1 MKTFN
6 NLLESS
12 LTPQKVCKCML
23 DAAKGKL
30 RRREVLDTFRHFDKT
45 YETVTACA
53 RSPDFVPREDN
64 IHRIADGTNHKVR
77 EIEKPMFCPEQI
89 LHHLLMEPFQ
99 GIVMRGLYE
108 QVYGCMPKTYQ
119 TTADGKVIV
128 RKYGPHAA
136 IHQLKKWVQVD
147 KKIYVAELD
156 VHHAYDSVD
165 IAILMQELR
174 RVIKDEAWL
183 NLIGRFLHADEP
195 GRKGLKL
202 GHYTSPWLFNFYLKR
217 FDHFA
222 AALDG
227 IRYLR
232 FADNLF
238 LVGSNKRRMHRA
250 VDAIRAY
257 LRDKLKLELNRSAQV
272 YRFEYMDR
280 MGKVRGR
287 AVNALGAVIHYNRV
301 TLRKQ
306 ILRGMRRK
314 ATRIGR
320 KERVT
325 WYDAASIFSR
335 IAWVRHTDTYGY
347 YQRYIKP
354 HINTR
359 QLKQKLRN
367 YSRASRPAAE
377 ARRKIVYDGLDKST
391 RLTEE

>member
-1 MKTFN
+1 MKTFD
-6 NLLESS
+6 NLLEPS
-12 LTPQKVCKCML
+12 LTPQTVCKCML

-30 RRREVLDTFRHFDKT
+30 RRREVLDTFRHFDRT

-53 RSPDFVPREDN
+53 RSPDFVPHEDN
-64 IHRIADGTNHKVR
+64 IHHIADGTNHKVR
-77 EIEKPMFCPEQI
+77 EIEKPMFCPEHI
-89 LHHLLMEPFQ
+89 LHHVLMEPFQ

-119 TTADGKVIV
+119 ATTDGKVIV

-136 IHQLKKWVQVD
+136 IRQLRKWVQTG
-147 KKIYVAELD
+147 KKVYVAELD

-174 RVIKDEAWL
+174 RVIKDEEWL
-183 NLIGRFLHADEP
+183 SLIGRFLHADKP

-227 IRYLR
+227 VRYLR

-238 LVGSNKRRMHRA
+238 LIGSNKRKMHRA

-257 LRDKLKLELNRSAQV
+257 LRDNLRLELNRSAQV

-280 MGKVRGR
+280 AGRVRGR
-287 AVNALGAVIHYNRV
+287 TVNALGAVIHCNRV

-314 ATRIGR
+314 AMRIGR
-320 KERVT
+320 KQKAT

-335 IAWVRHTDTYGY
+335 IAWVRYTDTYGY
-347 YQRYIKP
+347 YQRHIKP
-354 HINTR
+354 HLNTR
-359 QLKQKLRN
+359 QLKQRGV
-367 YSRASRPAAE
+367 SR
-377 ARRKIVYDGLDKST
+377 VLCKSIQ
-391 RLTEE
+391 

>member
-1 MKTFN
+1 MKTFDK
-6 NLLESS
+6 LLEPS
-12 LTPQKVCKCML
+12 LAPQTVCKCML

-30 RRREVLDTFRHFDKT
+30 RRREVLDTFRHFDRT

-89 LHHLLMEPFQ
+89 LHHVLMEPFQ
-99 GIVMRGLYE
+99 SIVMRGLYE
-108 QVYGCMPKTYQ
+108 QVYGCMPQTYQ

-136 IHQLKKWVQVD
+136 IRQIKKWVQTG

-165 IAILMQELR
+165 IAILMQALR

-183 NLIGRFLHADEP
+183 SLIGRFLHANEP
-195 GRKGLKL
+195 GRKGIKL

-217 FDHFA
+217 FDHFS

-227 IRYLR
+227 VRYLR

-238 LVGSNKRRMHRA
+238 LIGSDKRKMHRA

-257 LRDKLKLELNRSAQV
+257 LRDNLKLELNRSAQV

-280 MGKVRGR
+280 TGRVRGR

-314 ATRIGR
+314 ATRVGR
-320 KERVT
+320 KEHVT

-347 YQRYIKP
+347 YQRHIKP
-354 HINTR
+354 HLNTR

-367 YSRASRPAAE
+367 HSRTSRPVAE
-377 ARRKIVYDGLDKST
+377 VRRQIIYDGLEKST
-391 RLTEE
+391 RLAGD

>member
-1 MKTFN
+1 MKTFDK
-6 NLLESS
+6 LLEPS
-12 LTPQKVCKCML
+12 LAPQTVCKCML

-30 RRREVLDTFRHFDKT
+30 RRREVLDTFRHFDRT

-89 LHHLLMEPFQ
+89 LHHVLMEPFQ
-99 GIVMRGLYE
+99 SIVMRGLYE
-108 QVYGCMPKTYQ
+108 QVYGCMPQTYQ

-136 IHQLKKWVQVD
+136 IRQIKKWVQTG

-165 IAILMQELR
+165 IAILMQALR

-183 NLIGRFLHADEP
+183 SLIGRFLHANEP
-195 GRKGLKL
+195 GRKGIKL

-217 FDHFA
+217 FDHFS

-227 IRYLR
+227 VRYLR

-238 LVGSNKRRMHRA
+238 LIGSDKRKMHRA

-257 LRDKLKLELNRSAQV
+257 LRDNLKLELNRSAQV
-272 YRFEYMDR
+272 YRFEYIDKT
-280 MGKVRGR
+280 GKVRGR

-314 ATRIGR
+314 AMRIGR
-320 KERVT
+320 KQKTT

-335 IAWVRHTDTYGY
+335 IAWVRYTDTYGY
-347 YQRYIKP
+347 YQRHIKP
-354 HINTR
+354 HLNTR
-359 QLKQKLRN
+359 QLKQRLRN
-367 YSRASRPAAE
+367 YSRASRPVAE
-377 ARRKIVYDGLDKST
+377 GRRAVIYDELAKST
-391 RLTEE
+391 RLAGT

>member
-6 NLLESS
+6 NLLEPS
-12 LTPQKVCKCML
+12 LTPQAVCKCML

-30 RRREVLDTFRHFDKT
+30 RRREVLDTFRHFDRT
-45 YETVTACA
+45 YETVTTCA

-64 IHRIADGTNHKVR
+64 IHRITDGTNHKVR
-77 EIEKPMFCPEQI
+77 EIEKPIFCPEQI
-89 LHHLLMEPFQ
+89 LHHVLMEPFQ
-99 GIVMRGLYE
+99 PIVMHGLYE
-108 QVYGCMPKTYQ
+108 HVYGCMPQTYQ

-136 IHQLKKWVQVD
+136 IHQLKKWMQVG

-174 RVIKDEAWL
+174 HVIKDEKWMS
-183 NLIGRFLHADEP
+183 LIGRFLHADEL
-195 GRKGLKL
+195 GHKGLKL

-227 IRYLR
+227 VRYLR

-238 LVGSNKRRMHRA
+238 LVGSNKRKMHQA

-257 LRDKLKLELNRSAQV
+257 LRDNLRLELNRSAQV
-272 YRFEYMDR
+272 YRFEYADKT
-280 MGKVRGR
+280 GKVRGR

-314 ATRIGR
+314 AMRIGR
-320 KERVT
+320 KEHAT

-354 HINTR
+354 HLNTR
-359 QLKQKLRN
+359 QLKRKLRN
-367 YSRASRPAAE
+367 HSRTSRPVAE
-377 ARRKIVYDGLDKST
+377 VRRQIIYDGLEKST
-391 RLTEE
+391 RLAGT

>member
-1 MKTFN
+1 MKTFD

-12 LTPQKVCKCML
+12 LTPQTVCKCML

-30 RRREVLDTFRHFDKT
+30 RRREVLDTFRRFDKT

-64 IHRIADGTNHKVR
+64 IHRIVDGTNHKVR

-89 LHHLLMEPFQ
+89 LHHVLMEPFQ
-99 GIVMRGLYE
+99 CIVMHGLYE
-108 QVYGCMPKTYQ
+108 QVYGCMPKVYQ
-119 TTADGKVIV
+119 TTAGGKVIV

-136 IHQLKKWVQVD
+136 IHQLKKWVQVN

-165 IAILMQELR
+165 IVILMQELR
-174 RVIKDEAWL
+174 RVIKDERWL
-183 NLIGRFLHADEP
+183 SIIGRFLHADEP
-195 GRKGLKL
+195 GHKGLKL

-217 FDHFA
+217 FDHFVA
-222 AALDG
+222 VLDG
-227 IRYLR
+227 VRYLR

-238 LVGSNKRRMHRA
+238 LVGSNKRRVHLA

-257 LRDKLKLELNRSAQV
+257 LHNNLKLELNRSAQV
-272 YRFEYMDR
+272 YRFEYMDKY
-280 MGKVRGR
+280 GKVRGR

-314 ATRIGR
+314 AIRIDHKQR
-320 KERVT
+320 AT
-325 WYDAASIFSR
+325 WYDASSLFSR

-347 YQRYIKP
+347 YRRHVKP

-359 QLKQKLRN
+359 KLKQKLRN

-377 ARRKIVYDGLDKST
+377 SRRKIVYDGLDKSA
-391 RLTEE
+391 RLASQ

>member
-1 MKTFN
+1 M
-6 NLLESS
+6 
-12 LTPQKVCKCML
+12 
-23 DAAKGKL
+23 
-30 RRREVLDTFRHFDKT
+30 
-45 YETVTACA
+45 
-53 RSPDFVPREDN
+53 PREDN
-64 IHRIADGTNHKVR
+64 VHTITDGTNYKVR

-99 GIVMRGLYE
+99 PIVMHGLYE
-108 QVYGCMPKTYQ
+108 QVYGCMPRTYQ
-119 TTADGKVIV
+119 KTADGKVIV

-156 VHHAYDSVD
+156 VYHAYDSVD
-165 IAILMQELR
+165 IMILMQELR
-174 RVIKDEAWL
+174 RVIKDEQWL
-183 NLIGRFLHADEP
+183 GLIGRFLHAGET

-222 AALDG
+222 ATLDG
-227 IRYLR
+227 VRYLR

-238 LVGSNKRRMHRA
+238 LAGSNKRKMHRA
-250 VDAIRAY
+250 VGAIRAY
-257 LRDKLKLELNRSAQV
+257 LHDNLKLELNRSAQV
-272 YRFEYMDR
+272 YRFEYADKS
-280 MGKVRGR
+280 GKVRGR

-314 ATRIGR
+314 AIRIDR
-320 KERVT
+320 KQKAT

-347 YQRYIKP
+347 YQRHIKP

-367 YSRASRPAAE
+367 YSRASYPAAE
-377 ARRKIVYDGLDKST
+377 ARRQIIYDGLDKSA
-391 RLTEE
+391 RLAGE

>member
-6 NLLESS
+6 NLLEPS
-12 LTPQKVCKCML
+12 LTPQTVCKCML

-30 RRREVLDTFRHFDKT
+30 RRREVLDTFRHFDRT
-45 YETVTACA
+45 YEIITTCA

-64 IHRIADGTNHKVR
+64 VHRIADGTNHKVR

-99 GIVMRGLYE
+99 PIVMRGLYE
-108 QVYGCMPKTYQ
+108 QVYGCMPQTYQ
-119 TTADGKVIV
+119 TTTDGKVIV

-136 IHQLKKWVQVD
+136 IHQLKKWVQISR
-147 KKIYVAELD
+147 KIYVAELD

-174 RVIKDEAWL
+174 RVIRDEAWL
-183 NLIGRFLHADEP
+183 GLIGRFLHADEP
-195 GRKGLKL
+195 ERKGLKL
-202 GHYTSPWLFNFYLKR
+202 GYYTSPWLFNFYLKR

-227 IRYLR
+227 VRYLR

-238 LVGSNKRRMHRA
+238 LVGPNKRKVHRA

-257 LRDKLKLELNRSAQV
+257 LHGNLKLELNHSAQV
-272 YRFEYMDR
+272 YRFEYVDKT
-280 MGKVRGR
+280 GKVRGR
-287 AVNALGAVIHYNRV
+287 AVNALGAIVHYNRV

-314 ATRIGR
+314 AMRIGR

-377 ARRKIVYDGLDKST
+377 ARRKIVYDGMDKST
-391 RLTEE
+391 RLAGE

>member
-1 MKTFN
+1 MKTFY
-6 NLLESS
+6 NLLEPS
-12 LTPQKVCKCML
+12 LTPQTVCKCML

-30 RRREVLDTFRHFDKT
+30 RRREVLDTFRHFDRT

-64 IHRIADGTNHKVR
+64 THRITDGTNHKVR
-77 EIEKPMFCPEQI
+77 EIEKPIFCPEQI
-89 LHHLLMEPFQ
+89 LHHLIMETFQ
-99 GIVMRGLYE
+99 PIVMHGLYE
-108 QVYGCMPKTYQ
+108 QVYGCMPQTYR
-119 TTADGKVIV
+119 TKADGKVIV
-128 RKYGPHAA
+128 CKYGPHAA
-136 IHQLKKWVQVD
+136 IRQIKKWVQTG

-165 IAILMQELR
+165 IAILMHELR
-174 RVIKDEAWL
+174 RVIRDEAWL
-183 NLIGRFLHADEP
+183 SLIGRFLHANEP
-195 GRKGLKL
+195 GRKGIKL

-227 IRYLR
+227 VRYLR

-238 LVGSNKRRMHRA
+238 LVGPNKRKVHRA
-250 VDAIRAY
+250 VDVIRAY
-257 LRDKLKLELNRSAQV
+257 MQANLKLELNRSAQV
-272 YRFEYMDR
+272 YRFEYVDKT
-280 MGKVRGR
+280 GKVRGR

-314 ATRIGR
+314 AMRIGR
-320 KERVT
+320 KNHVT
-325 WYDAASIFSR
+325 WYDAASTFSR
-335 IAWVRHTDTYGY
+335 IAWVRHTDTYEY

-354 HINTR
+354 HLNTR

-367 YSRASRPAAE
+367 HSRTSRPVAE
-377 ARRKIVYDGLDKST
+377 VRRKIIYDGLEKST
-391 RLTEE
+391 RLAGD